1 MLCISYFPFH
11 NRRPQIMNVRNFDP
25 RKTHHYTLTKVLL
38 FLCVYLSTFNISRGQ
53 SKNYPVSK
61 GEEYLSFAENG
72 AWCWFSDPRA
82 IYYKGR
88 HSRTYAGWI
97 DSAGSIVV
105 GFYDHDLKRIETKV
119 LHENLEKDD
128 HDNPSLFID
137 RHGHLVAFYS
147 KHATS
152 EPIYMLK
159 SKNAEDISEWE
170 IAASLNLNDSAYPGL
185 SNTYTYTNICQLS
198 NEKDKLFL
206 FWRGAD
212 FKPNVSVSNDN
223 GSTWS
228 TGKIL
233 VLPER
238 IYRDRRP
245 YFKIASNNK
254 DVIHFAFTDGH
265 PNAEPTNSIYY
276 AKYRD
281 NALYKANGEKIIGWS
296 SLPIQP
302 KLADI
307 VYDATKTNEKAWIWD
322 IAENKKG
329 EPVIVYSRFPDDS
342 NHVYYYSIWNNN
354 KWNNYRLVNSGRWF
368 PQTAKDKKEPEPN
381 YSGGIVLDHED
392 PSIVY
397 LSRLKNKKFEIEK
410 WTTPNKGKDWSIE
423 EITNNSKNDNVR
435 PFVIRNHLV
444 FDSLNL
450 LWMNAD
456 RYIHYTDYNSSIK
469 MNIK

>member
-1 MLCISYFPFH
+1 MKVTNLGQ
-11 NRRPQIMNVRNFDP
+11 NKTNF
-25 RKTHHYTLTKVLL
+25 YTLTKVII
-38 FLCVYLSTFNISRGQ
+38 FLCLCALSFTVCHGQ
-53 SKNYPVSK
+53 SKNKSISK
-61 GEEYLSFAENG
+61 GEEYLSFTENG

-82 IYYKGR
+82 VYYKGQ

-97 DSAGSIVV
+97 DSTGSVVV
-105 GFYDHDLKRIETKV
+105 GFYDHDSKRTETKV
-119 LHENLEKDD
+119 LHEKLEKDD

-137 RHGHLVAFYS
+137 RHGNLVVFYS

-170 IAASLNLNDSAYPGL
+170 VVAPLHLNDTVAYHGL

-198 NEKDKLFL
+198 NENNKLFL

-212 FKPNVSVSNDN
+212 FKPNFSVSYDN

-228 TGKIL
+228 PGKIL
-233 VLPER
+233 ILPDR

-265 PNAEPTNSIYY
+265 PNVEPTNSIYY
-276 AKYRD
+276 AKYRQ
-281 NALYKANGEKIIGWS
+281 NALYKANGEKITSWS
-296 SLPIQP
+296 SLPLQP
-302 KLADI
+302 KLADV

-322 IAENKKG
+322 IAENQKG
-329 EPVIVYSRFPDDS
+329 EPVIVYSRFPNDS

-354 KWNNYRLVNSGRWF
+354 KWNNYRLVNSGPWF
-368 PQTAKDKKEPEPN
+368 PQTAKDKRESEPN
-381 YSGGIVLDHED
+381 YSGGIVLDHEN

-410 WTTPNKGKDWSIE
+410 WTTPNNGIDWNVE
-423 EITNNSKNDNVR
+423 EITRDSENDNVR
-435 PFVIRNHLV
+435 PFVIRNYSVQDPLKI
-444 FDSLNL
+444 
-450 LWMNAD
+450 LWMNAEK
-456 RYIHYTDYNSSIK
+456 YIHYTNYKSSIK
-469 MNIK
+469 MNMK